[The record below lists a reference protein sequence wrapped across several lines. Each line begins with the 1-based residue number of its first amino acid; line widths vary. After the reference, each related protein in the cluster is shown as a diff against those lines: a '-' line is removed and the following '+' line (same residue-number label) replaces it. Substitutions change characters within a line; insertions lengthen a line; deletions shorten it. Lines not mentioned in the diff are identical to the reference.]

1 MVFKW
6 NPFTSNFDD
15 AGVGGAGDVVGPGL
29 SVIGDIAT
37 WADITGT
44 ELADSG
50 VSFSTDGTLAANSDA
65 LVSTQKAVKTYA
77 DTKQP
82 LDANLTSISLLG
94 TAADKIAYTTGIE
107 TWAETTLTAY
117 MRTLLDDPDATTARA
132 TLGVTPG
139 SDVQP
144 YSAAL
149 TSIAALVTVAN
160 EMIYTTAADTYATTV
175 LTPYMRT
182 LLDDPTAA
190 TAIATLGFGA
200 ASSTGTILRA
210 NGTNWVATTAT
221 YPATTAQGDILS
233 STSANT
239 IVALAKNTNATRY
252 LANTGAN
259 NNSAWDQVNLA
270 NGVTGTLPIT
280 NGGTGVTTIP
290 AFSAYLNTTATN
302 VTGDATQYNIAFDTV
317 LFDTTSS
324 FNTGT
329 GRFVCPRA
337 GKYLFSVGIRL
348 NDLTTAWNYV
358 EARWVIDG
366 SATNYFIWLSN
377 AIPTGATSPNFLFI
391 SNTVIL
397 DLALNQ
403 TVGAETTVAGSTKSI
418 DVQGF
423 STTPATWIAG
433 HFITT

>member
-1 MVFKW
+1 MAYTGPIVSVADGGTGA
-6 NPFTSNFDD
+6 NTA
-15 AGVGGAGDVVGPGL
+15 AGARTNLGITDVATQTVTQYAALAGGAANAISSIGPGSAGQVL
-29 SVIGDIAT
+29 Q
-37 WADITGT
+37 
-44 ELADSG
+44 SG
-50 VSFSTDGTLAANSDA
+50 GAAAN
-65 LVSTQKAVKTYA
+65 
-77 DTKQP
+77 P
-82 LDANLTSISLLG
+82 
-94 TAADKIAYTTGIE
+94 AY
-107 TWAETTLTAY
+107 
-117 MRTLLDDPDATTARA
+117 
-132 TLGVTPG
+132 
-139 SDVQP
+139 S
-144 YSAAL
+144 
-149 TSIAALVTVAN
+149 
-160 EMIYTTAADTYATTV
+160 
-175 LTPYMRT
+175 
-182 LLDDPTAA
+182 
-190 TAIATLGFGA
+190 
-200 ASSTGTILRA
+200 
-210 NGTNWVATTAT
+210 TAT

-239 IVALAKNTNATRY
+239 VVALAKNTNATRY
-252 LANTGAN
+252 LANTGTSN
-259 NNSAWDQVNLA
+259 NAAWDQVNLA

-290 AFSAYLNTTATN
+290 AFSAYLNTTASN
-302 VTGDATQYNIAFDTV
+302 VTGDATLYNIAFDTV

-366 SATNYFIWLSN
+366 GTTNYFIWLSN